1 MRRDLARTTLG
12 VLFIVALIIASLWIM
27 RPFLAP
33 VIWATMIVVA
43 TWPVMLKIEA
53 ALGRRRAPAVV
64 VMTIAMLLVF
74 VLPFWTAVSTIVEY
88 SDVMTNWAK
97 SLKEIT
103 VPPPP
108 EWVARLPLA
117 GPKIAATWTEY
128 AQETPDAL
136 ATKLVPYVGQ
146 GVKWMAGEAGNLGLL
161 VVQFLLTIGIAAV
174 MYASGE
180 TAARGV
186 RKFGVRLAG
195 DRGADVV
202 LLASRAIRGVALGV
216 VVTAL
221 AQSLLGGLGL
231 VVAGVPFAGVLTA
244 LMLMLCLAQVGP
256 TLVLIPA
263 TVWVYWSGDNVWGTL
278 LLVWTV
284 FVGTLDNFLRPFLI
298 KQGADLPLLLI
309 FAGVIGGLLSL
320 GLLGIFVGPVVLAV
334 AYTLLDA
341 WVNEPPQAGLIL
353 GRVKRPGANGKPAK
367 RNPRHRAGGWRYRPK
382 VVSRTQFAVPVQ
394 TWPSA
399 SWRRWRSR

>member
-1 MRRDLARTTLG
+1 MQHDLARTTLG
-12 VLFIVALIIASLWIM
+12 VLFIVTLIVASLWIM

-53 ALGRRRAPAVV
+53 ALGRRRAPAVAV
-64 VMTIAMLLVF
+64 ITVAMLLVF

-88 SDVMTNWAK
+88 SDEMVQWAK
-97 SLKEIT
+97 ALNQIT

-108 EWVARLPLA
+108 DWVERLPLA
-117 GPKIAATWTEY
+117 GPKIAATWKEY
-128 AQETPDAL
+128 AAQTPEAL
-136 ATKLVPYVGQ
+136 AAKLGPYAGQ
-146 GVKWMAGEAGNLGLL
+146 SMKWLAAEAGGVGLL
-161 VVQFLLTIGIAAV
+161 VVQFLLTIIIAAV
-174 MYASGE
+174 MYSSGE

-186 RKFGVRLAG
+186 RKFGARLG
-195 DRGADVV
+195 GQRGEDAV

-231 VVAGVPFAGVLTA
+231 AVAGVPFAGVLTA
-244 LMLMLCLAQVGP
+244 VMLLLCLAQIGP
-256 TLVLIPA
+256 TLVLVPA
-263 TVWVYWSGDNVWGTL
+263 TIWMYWSGDNVWGTL
-278 LLVWTV
+278 LLVWTL

-334 AYTLLDA
+334 GYTLLQA
-341 WVNEPPQAGLIL
+341 WVNESP
-353 GRVKRPGANGKPAK
+353 RVD
-367 RNPRHRAGGWRYRPK
+367 
-382 VVSRTQFAVPVQ
+382 
-394 TWPSA
+394 
-399 SWRRWRSR
+399 